1 MQTSVFLAKLLGPF
15 FLAAG
20 AGLLFNG
27 MAFRGIADEFLRSP
41 ALVFLAGLIVM
52 PAGLAIVLTH
62 NVWALNWPVLI
73 TILGWLAL
81 LGGMLRLT
89 MPQRATSIGRTLY
102 RHPTFA
108 NVSAALWLAA
118 GAYLCFFGYFY

>member
-15 FLAAG
+15 FLAVG

-27 MAFRGIADEFLRSP
+27 AAFRGIADEFLRSP

-52 PAGLAIVLTH
+52 PAALAIVLTH
-62 NVWALNWPVLI
+62 NVWTPGWPVLI
-73 TILGWLAL
+73 TILGWLGL
-81 LGGMLRLT
+81 IGGTLRLT

-102 RHPTFA
+102 RHHTFA
-108 NVSAALWLAA
+108 NAAAGLWLAA
-118 GAYLCFFGYFY
+118 GALLCFFGYFY